1 MGSEIYF
8 NDTNMDYME
17 LNILGHEFIHDFSV
31 GIVDRLEKLNT
42 RIKKLNKTIKSS
54 FQQFVQFK
62 STAGG
67 GKKVPINLRS
77 LFTIDDN
84 IIHICNDIINILI
97 NEHVYSIDNTITPNT
112 KTIVNL
118 TKIELD
124 LLNKILEDIHTLRN
138 KIIETISSFD
148 TNDEIKLDES
158 IAELQKEFDIIV
170 VPLDDSSDKYIFTQL
185 ITSDNITIQIPNA
198 QIQYDPSFN
207 ENTEYEKVFIGNTPR
222 NKLSVRALTRI
233 KKQVVG
239 FINILNESGY
249 GPTNNYHSDGI
260 NDFIRGEFLNID
272 KGKQS
277 LFTYISADTLI
288 AKRNQF
294 MNIYNKSRIQK
305 LIIQFNLLHS
315 IKKNDNYQLADITDD
330 LRIHNTVHI
339 ENIQFLASNN
349 DADADAD
356 ADADDISE
364 SQMIYNNVGSHLMD
378 TLVMGDSAF
387 FSVLCNDSVNKYDN
401 ISHASML
408 FLNYYYD
415 AFVEQDETKWDNRL
429 SHCAILDSC
438 IMEHKMKLFG
448 FITDD
453 TSMSGGLHKL
463 NSNAFKNMEMYDDLS
478 LQKQKSKVTK
488 NSESILT
495 PDDLE
500 MVETKDNSSHHEN
513 ILYAFYACIQT
524 NPSEVVRNL
533 YTLYSRLYMVY
544 YDLMKDITHPIEI
557 LNSDKII
564 FMLKLGFINEFK
576 QNDYIV
582 ELAYLLPIYKNI
594 NQPDRITKIKGQKG
608 GDRRILTRKRNISL
622 HELRNINRN
631 DRNELTKLSKI
642 IEEKKMLR
650 KKIKE
655 ELVQEQLAQ
664 APTPEQEQNS
674 DIERNTMDVD
684 VMKKELEKEFGI
696 VFEEKDN
703 EIFNLM
709 FDSNQYAYILNMKE
723 ELAKQREYIYRTPE
737 YLLSQSDSESDLREK
752 YMLIKNGILETHTLY
767 TQSHSLTNV
776 VDIVDRLLLLDEDID
791 YIISKLDIPY
801 LRPIRDYIGKKTI
814 TTEQVIRSENDIV
827 VFKMTMMANLNELF
841 VLLNRR
847 ISKID
852 MFGNVCKVK
861 INDIDNELETFSKH
875 VTNNSMFELFTSI
888 KASKEKVLDLHDRQ
902 TINHVAQMI
911 ARIAMKYALGRDGHK
926 SMKMTKDDLI
936 QYIKDETADS
946 PMNRFNNDFLKLQM
960 NILSVWGLYTKINL
974 LGEFDEKSETIF
986 PEFTLDNVDTF
997 KHSNYD
1003 NNILSGFSSI
1013 IKRNEEFEAKR
1024 VYNELLQ
1031 SVVEH
1036 PSLVNSKFVINNSS
1050 DLVNAQ
1056 LLQSSESDEDAH
1068 NINYLKSKY
1077 FCPLSS
1083 VIDAQ
1088 VSCNLNMALN
1098 RDGAE
1103 FGSFHITLANS
1114 NKTRHYEVLS
1124 NYHDELYNNKK
1135 DAQYLYSSTEITLKK
1150 DDIYIPISFNTYLYN
1165 FKNSEEEDSNYEKMI
1180 NSMKG
1185 AELSARN
1192 VYKLL
1197 IYKITNLVTQK
1208 YDKNE
1213 FTMHDIWNELELN
1226 DYESILQISTIK
1238 SAGDIFQELNTV
1250 TKHGGYTD
1258 IENVSRNIKNAKTL
1272 YDERYD
1278 ELDSHKKIE
1287 KYKASGDVLR
1297 IGAMGDRPSGTRLIF
1312 MLLNATDDSDINE
1325 LSLGGFISPMVGMP
1339 TEEVEDG
1346 SVVVN
1351 THRHVEPKNTL
1362 LVCRNIEELRK
1373 LTVGQGGGV
1382 NENRRKSRTTRKKI
1396 YNRKTKRNMVYK
1408 TNI

>member
-54 FQQFVQFK
+54 FQQFVQYK
-62 STAGG
+62 SNEGG
-67 GKKVPINLRS
+67 GKRVPINIRS

-97 NEHVYSIDNTITPNT
+97 NEHVYSTDNTITPDT

-118 TKIELD
+118 TKIELG
-124 LLNKILEDIHTLRN
+124 LLNKILEDIHMFRN
-138 KIIETISSFD
+138 KIIETISSFGA
-148 TNDEIKLDES
+148 NDESKMDEA

-170 VPLDDSSDKYIFTQL
+170 VPLDDSSDKYIFTHL
-185 ITSDNITIQIPNA
+185 LTSDNITIQIPNA

-233 KKQVVG
+233 KKQVAG

-277 LFTYISADTLI
+277 LFTYISVDTLI

-339 ENIQFLASNN
+339 ENIQFLASIN
-349 DADADAD
+349 
-356 ADADDISE
+356 DDISE
-364 SQMIYNNVGSHLMD
+364 SQIIYNNVSSHLMD

-453 TSMSGGLHKL
+453 NSMSGGLYKI
-463 NSNAFKNMEMYDDLS
+463 NSNTFQNMDQYDLS
-478 LQKQKSKVTK
+478 LQKQNLKITK
-488 NSESILT
+488 DSESRLT
-495 PDDLE
+495 SEDLE
-500 MVETKDNSSHHEN
+500 LVETKDNSSHHEN

-544 YDLMKDITHPIEI
+544 YDLMKDIMHPIEI

-594 NQPDRITKIKGQKG
+594 NQPDHNTKIKGQKG
-608 GDRRILTRKRNISL
+608 GDRRILTRNRNISL

-631 DRNELTKLSKI
+631 DRNELAELSKI
-642 IEEKKMLR
+642 IEEKKILR
-650 KKIKE
+650 KKLKE
-655 ELVQEQLAQ
+655 Q
-664 APTPEQEQNS
+664 APTSVAPTSVAPTSVAPTQ
-674 DIERNTMDVD
+674 DIVVERNAIDVD

-723 ELAKQREYIYRTPE
+723 ELAKQREDIQRKPE
-737 YLLSQSDSESDLREK
+737 YLLSHSESELVLREK
-752 YMLIKNGILETHTLY
+752 YVLIKNVILETNTLY
-767 TQSHSLTNV
+767 TQSHSLANV

-791 YIISKLDIPY
+791 YIISNLNIPY

-814 TTEQVIRSENDIV
+814 TSEHVIRSENDIV

-841 VLLNRR
+841 VLLKYR

-875 VTNNSMFELFTSI
+875 VTSNSMFELFTSI

-911 ARIAMKYALGRDGHK
+911 ARIAMKYALGRDGHR

-936 QYIKDETADS
+936 QYIKDETTDS

-974 LGEFDEKSETIF
+974 LGEFAEKSETIF
-986 PEFTLDNVDTF
+986 PDFTLDNVDTF

-1013 IKRNEEFEAKR
+1013 IKKNEEFEAKR
-1024 VYNELLQ
+1024 IYNELLQ

-1036 PSLVNSKFVINNSS
+1036 PSLANSKFVINNSS

-1165 FKNSEEEDSNYEKMI
+1165 FKNNEEEDSNYEKMI

-1197 IYKITNLVTQK
+1197 IHKITNLVTQK

-1258 IENVSRNIKNAKTL
+1258 IENVSRNVKNAKSL

-1278 ELDSHKKIE
+1278 ELDSHKKIA

-1312 MLLNATDDSDINE
+1312 ILLNATDDSDINE
-1325 LSLGGFISPMVGMP
+1325 LSLGGFVSPMVGMP

-1346 SVVVN
+1346 NVVVN

-1373 LTVGQGGGV
+1373 LTIGQGGGV
-1382 NENRRKSRTTRKKI
+1382 SKKRKKSRTTRNKI
-1396 YNRKTKRNMVYK
+1396 HNRKTKRNMVYK
-1408 TNI
+1408 TNN